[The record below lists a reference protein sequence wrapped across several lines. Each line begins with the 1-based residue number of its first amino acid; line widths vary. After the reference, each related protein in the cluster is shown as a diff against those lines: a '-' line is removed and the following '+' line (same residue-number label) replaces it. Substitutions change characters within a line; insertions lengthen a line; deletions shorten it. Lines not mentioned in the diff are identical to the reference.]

1 MGSEVTKVT
10 GNDTSDAPV
19 TSAVT
24 QTSHLPQDGSI
35 PSGPAFLESDMYKSL
50 SKHKDRAK
58 KWKALAMKEHRRLVI
73 VSADLE
79 RLRKALRIASKW
91 GIRSDGFSGEVS
103 DSLRVWIDGGM
114 IGEPPQIPDYYPKNN
129 P

>member
-10 GNDTSDAPV
+10 GNDTRNAPV

-35 PSGPAFLESDMYKSL
+35 PSGPAFSKTPETDNAWENNHPLYRFSDNEKREL
-50 SKHKDRAK
+50 CAK
-58 KWKALAMKEHRRLVI
+58 FETQNKQLKTALAM
-73 VSADLE
+73 
-79 RLRKALRIASKW
+79 ASKW

-114 IGEPPQIPDYYPKNN
+114 IGDTPQIPDYYP
-129 P
+129 